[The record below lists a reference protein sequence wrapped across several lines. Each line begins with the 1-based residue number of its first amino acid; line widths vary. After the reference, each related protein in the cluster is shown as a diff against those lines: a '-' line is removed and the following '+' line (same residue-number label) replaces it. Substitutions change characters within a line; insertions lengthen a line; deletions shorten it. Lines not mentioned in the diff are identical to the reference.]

1 MKYEEAL
8 RFARK
13 SAKFAA
19 LYGMGEDRIRKLYG
33 MSPTR
38 IQMMI
43 VDDLENTR
51 ERRKDMNEETER
63 IGLIRGNSGLTNH
76 ATQGVQE
83 CTPESPM
90 AKSINIHPQ
99 SYGYLVKVGC
109 QTFAIE
115 SASKLIKVLD
125 KYLDDPGKAEKLWLE
140 GKLDLKDM

>member
-1 MKYEEAL
+1 MRYEESL

-19 LYGMGEDRIRKLYG
+19 LYGMDADRIRKLYG
-33 MSPTR
+33 MNP
-38 IQMMI
+38 IQMLI
-43 VDDLENTR
+43 VDDLENAK
-51 ERRKDMNEETER
+51 ERRKDMDDNIKEETYSNQIGAVER
-63 IGLIRGNSGLTNH
+63 IAGTIPTL
-76 ATQGVQE
+76 QE
-83 CTPESPM
+83 IPM

-125 KYLDDPGKAEKLWLE
+125 KYLDDPGKTEKLWLE